1 MTEEKKGRRVSRRDL
16 FGIFGRGAKGFRE
29 AVEKAA
35 PSLDPNVKPAAA
47 SRRHRRPAHETV
59 EALLEEPG
67 HWGVDLRR
75 RPLQVLR
82 SFRVTGEGLAE
93 PLLLARVNE
102 THYAVVAG
110 ECGADGSDLLW
121 LAFEDHVACPACG
134 SRWRLDGR
142 FVSGAALG
150 DLASFLAEEA
160 GGILRIRVR
169 GP

>member
-1 MTEEKKGRRVSRRDL
+1 VTEKKGRRVSRRDL

-29 AVEKAA
+29 SLERAA
-35 PSLDPNVKPAAA
+35 PELEPRAKPPA
-47 SRRHRRPAHETV
+47 SPDCRLRPAHETV

-75 RPLQVLR
+75 RPLGVLR

-110 ECGADGSDLLW
+110 ECAADGSDLLW
-121 LAFEDHVACPACG
+121 LAFEDRVACPSCG

-142 FVSGAALG
+142 HVSGPAQG
-150 DLASFLAEEA
+150 DLASFLADETA
-160 GGILRIRVR
+160 GILRIRVR
-169 GP
+169 